1 MFQLLEWCPHGW
13 GFFCFSC
20 CPASQELSGH
30 KELGRDRT
38 RTAGLELLKGNPS
51 LPYAIV
57 LSNKRWEKGGGW
69 EGIHSCGIYL
79 PKEPLFVKEP
89 AFLEVVEH
97 DDGK

>member
-1 MFQLLEWCPHGW
+1 MLLY
-13 GFFCFSC
+13 SVI
-20 CPASQELSGH
+20 
-30 KELGRDRT
+30 RD
-38 RTAGLELLKGNPS
+38 G
-51 LPYAIV
+51 
-57 LSNKRWEKGGGW
+57 EKGGGW